1 MKLQRNEKERRKW
14 PDKSSHQIL
23 FHSLFALLLD
33 VVFVLWVL
41 TETTQAGPSEFSQF
55 LKLFHSFLC
64 RQKGNN
70 IYIYKILKSWNWL
83 ILAAL
88 QRKIKI
94 KILLAKERSL
104 PMSYRGFGPSTRSN
118 LASVGPSSAFGLGS
132 SKYQLQTSS
141 PYDLK

>member
-1 MKLQRNEKERRKW
+1 LSFDRNHTSWPFRVQSILEAVPFLSLQTKRK
-14 PDKSSHQIL
+14 QY
-23 FHSLFALLLD
+23 
-33 VVFVLWVL
+33 
-41 TETTQAGPSEFSQF
+41 
-55 LKLFHSFLC
+55 
-64 RQKGNN
+64 